1 MRGRSSTISEADRTA
16 IVASYSERLAKH
28 GVAEQTRNPG
38 RGNRRRVQHEVH
50 ASVGDLRGKT
60 VLDLG
65 CGLATFYAYLKAQ
78 GIHVRYVGYDIV
90 EPFIASNRARFP
102 EASFKLSDVSCDP
115 ITDRAGFAIL
125 CQVFNNRYA
134 AANNDEVVKHLTAK
148 AFAAVSTAVSLDL
161 RTNYVSYEEP
171 GLYYYSPEEMFSF
184 AKSLTPFVKLRHDYL
199 PYDFTLTLFKEAT
212 MRWR

>member
-65 CGLATFYAYLKAQ
+65 CGLATFYEYLKAQ

-90 EPFIASNRARFP
+90 EPFIASNRA
-102 EASFKLSDVSCDP
+102 
-115 ITDRAGFAIL
+115 
-125 CQVFNNRYA
+125 
-134 AANNDEVVKHLTAK
+134 
-148 AFAAVSTAVSLDL
+148 
-161 RTNYVSYEEP
+161 
-171 GLYYYSPEEMFSF
+171 
-184 AKSLTPFVKLRHDYL
+184 
-199 PYDFTLTLFKEAT
+199 YDFTLTLFKEAT